1 MRPSSSEQVAE
12 GLGRFISLLSRV
24 FQHNFSCA
32 QMRTRHI
39 DADRGSFST
48 CLSVSVWVPCLCPFG
63 LVSVALGSVVV
74 WWRWGS
80 PKFRFHVSAWDLLL
94 KNPTLKKALLACDDC
109 TRMHPVLRLY
119 VLILGLYELPLIYSS
134 FKAMH
139 SKKPFTGFSSSLV
152 PGAAERRI
160 WIFLLTVL
168 SISRFVAVAF
178 PDDPGALANLALIHV
193 AEAVYMGSERLIY
206 NSKGGGLVILGIIFG
221 NGILFSCVAIMA

>member
-1 MRPSSSEQVAE
+1 MSV
-12 GLGRFISLLSRV
+12 GLCLGPVSVSLWSRV
-24 FQHNFSCA
+24 C
-32 QMRTRHI
+32 RP
-39 DADRGSFST
+39 GLCG
-48 CLSVSVWVPCLCPFG
+48 CL
-63 LVSVALGSVVV
+63 VALGVSQVSLSRFSMGSVTEK
-74 WWRWGS
+74 S
-80 PKFRFHVSAWDLLL
+80 DAQESA
-94 KNPTLKKALLACDDC
+94 AACDDC